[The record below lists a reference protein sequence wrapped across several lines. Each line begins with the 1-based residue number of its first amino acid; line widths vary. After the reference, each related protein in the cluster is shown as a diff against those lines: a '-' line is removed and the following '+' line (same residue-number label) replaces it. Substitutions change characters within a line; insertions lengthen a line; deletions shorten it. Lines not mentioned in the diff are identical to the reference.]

1 MSVTLPD
8 IRLSLGRGV
17 PSFGLIDI
25 PAFNNNKNLVID
37 REMKRLRSLAL

>member
-17 PSFGLIDI
+17 PIVGLIDI
-25 PAFNNNKNLVID
+25 PAFNNNKNLVIG
-37 REMKRLRSLAL
+37 RKMKRLRSLAL